1 MEQKAKFIIIGLIG
15 GLVIALFLAVQ
26 NYSGK
31 QTAEREREDLKRENT
46 SLVKKV
52 EATLQDAQRIEER
65 ANSLSSEL
73 ERVSQEKDELQRRFD
88 MLNKE
93 REALVQK
100 IKAQPA
106 APAQPQMSI
115 SGFKGMQAVDEAY
128 WAGVLK
134 ANTDLGLQLGIVRNE
149 LKGVQIKN
157 EELQRIKNTLELEIA
172 NLGRDKQDLGRQLE
186 YNKKMLDTITADL
199 VREKNDKFTFQ
210 QALKA
215 IRSEN
220 TILRRQLSSLNNRK
234 IDLENKIQQIQMD
247 KANLE
252 EKFVNLETILKGKV
266 EEICRLKEQLN
277 GGVVAGRDIN
287 SPAEENK
294 ESVDL
299 PPIVVRPS
307 QEGMPQDTGVSTLT
321 GKVLA
326 VNKDNNF
333 VVVDLGADAG
343 VKMGDT
349 FRVYRQDTMVGSV
362 EVIQVRPDISAC
374 DINTEQT
381 PIKIGDTVK

>member
-52 EATLQDAQRIEER
+52 EATLQDAQRIEQR

-106 APAQPQMSI
+106 APAQPQMSV

-247 KANLE
+247 KAGLE

-277 GGVVAGRDIN
+277 GGVVAGSDIN
-287 SPAEENK
+287 

-307 QEGMPQDTGVSTLT
+307 HEGMPQDTGVSTLT